1 MAGSIHR
8 RSLKEGARMER
19 PEENINRGDIYYA
32 YLEPAAGSEQSGIRP
47 VVIVQN
53 DTGNHFSPT
62 VIIAAISSKRKKRF
76 LPTHV
81 PIHSCDRLRPGSMVL
96 AEQIRTMDKM
106 RLMEK
111 IGTLSPKEQKK
122 VDWALAVSFGLC
134 EKERKK

>member
-1 MAGSIHR
+1 
-8 RSLKEGARMER
+8 MER
-19 PEENINRGDIYYA
+19 QEEKINRGDIYYA

-62 VIIAAISSKRKKRF
+62 VIIAAISTKRKKRF

-81 PIHSCDRLRPGSMVL
+81 PIRSCDRPRPGSMV
-96 AEQIRTMDKM
+96 KM

-122 VDWALAVSFGLC
+122 VDRALAVSFGLC

>member
-19 PEENINRGDIYYA
+19 PEEKINRGDIYYA

-62 VIIAAISSKRKKRF
+62 VIIAAISSKEKSVFYLLMYRS
-76 LPTHV
+76 V
-81 PIHSCDRLRPGSMVL
+81 PVTDSVQVLWSLRNRSEPW
-96 AEQIRTMDKM
+96 IK
-106 RLMEK
+106 
-111 IGTLSPKEQKK
+111 
-122 VDWALAVSFGLC
+122 
-134 EKERKK
+134 

>member
-1 MAGSIHR
+1 MAGSIHS

-62 VIIAAISSKRKKRF
+62 VIIAAISTKRKKRF

-81 PIHSCDRLRPGSMVL
+81 AIRSCDRLRPGSMVL
-96 AEQIRTMDKM
+96 ATNGKNRDAFSKGA
-106 RLMEK
+106 EK
-111 IGTLSPKEQKK
+111 SRSGIGGQF
-122 VDWALAVSFGLC
+122 WAV
-134 EKERKK
+134 